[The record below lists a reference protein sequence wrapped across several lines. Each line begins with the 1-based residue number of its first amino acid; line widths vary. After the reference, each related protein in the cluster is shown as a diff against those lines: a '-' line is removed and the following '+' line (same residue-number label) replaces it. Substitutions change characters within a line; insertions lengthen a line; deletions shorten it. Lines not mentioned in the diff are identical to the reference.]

1 MPGLLVKINSDG
13 HSNLQNLTHNR
24 NCFGTNEVTFDNI
37 YFGVVDFKNKINEN
51 LLTIPEE
58 RLAIALYGDVYFNQT
73 SNKKHGIQS
82 QITLQKILELYKKNS
97 LDFVQ
102 KLSGSFSLAIYDGNS
117 NKIIIATDML
127 GSKPLY
133 YRETVDGIIL
143 SSEIKG
149 VINNKSDLK
158 YNMEAIY
165 EFFSFSYPLSNKTFF
180 ENIKTLLSASIFIY
194 DNLKKEKRLERYW
207 NYNTSY
213 GKTIGN
219 NEKALLKTYDKI
231 FTNSIKKRIEK
242 HRSVGIFLSGGIDSR
257 LIAGYCRELC
267 NSMGKHL
274 VFYTFGTPGGIE
286 DKIAKKISSTLGV
299 EYQFFEIF

>member
-165 EFFSFSYPLSNKTFF
+165 EFFYFSYPIRRSLKILRLFF
-180 ENIKTLLSASIFIY
+180 LQVYLF
-194 DNLKKEKRLERYW
+194 
-207 NYNTSY
+207 
-213 GKTIGN
+213 TI
-219 NEKALLKTYDKI
+219 I
-231 FTNSIKKRIEK
+231 
-242 HRSVGIFLSGGIDSR
+242 
-257 LIAGYCRELC
+257 
-267 NSMGKHL
+267 
-274 VFYTFGTPGGIE
+274 
-286 DKIAKKISSTLGV
+286 
-299 EYQFFEIF
+299 